1 MQFYNTMSRKK
12 ETFTPVRKGLVGVY
26 ACGITAYALSH
37 IGHARSAVAFDIL
50 VRLLRYK
57 GYEVTFVRNFTDV
70 DDKIIK
76 RANDEGVSSTE
87 IAETYIKAYHEDMDR
102 LGVIRADIEPRATE
116 HIQEMLNL
124 TERLIADGKAYATP
138 SGDVYFRVRSFPG
151 YGKLSGRTPDDLR
164 SGARVVPGDEKEDP
178 LDFALWKS
186 AKPGEPYWESP
197 WGKGR
202 PGWHIE
208 CSAMSEKY
216 IPLPLDIHGGGLD
229 LIFPHHENEIAQTE
243 AALGKPLAN
252 IWMHN
257 GFVQVDSEKMSKSL
271 GNFKTIRDIL
281 ESYLAETLRYFLA
294 GKHYRSPIDFSL
306 DNMDES
312 ERSQKRV
319 YECLREVDK
328 ALARENWK
336 PGAAPAELV
345 EELKQQDQSFM
356 DALEDDVNTAAA
368 MGHLFNMVR
377 IAGRVLED
385 KKLRNSEGGRDIL
398 KAFRDATA
406 KWDTLLGLFA
416 QNPEG
421 FLASLREIRA
431 RRRGLDMNKVAGLL
445 RERQEAR
452 AAKDFARSDA
462 ARDELAALGVEVR
475 AKDMI
480 HVLNFSYDGITGVST
495 LTHARQ
501 TLGIATASEEH
512 AVNFL
517 HSRASA
523 AGVLKVEAG
532 RLTKEQK
539 DDIYATWDR
548 RMNQN
553 SGSSNITI
561 LEANMSYQPITISP
575 KDSQLLESRQ
585 FNVVDI
591 CRFFSVSPVKAFDL
605 SKSSYSTVEATQLDY
620 LTDTALSVITKIEQ
634 EINRKVFLPSE
645 RDSVIAEFSTSAI
658 LRTDKAAQAAYLKD
672 MFYIGAITPNEVR
685 RENNL
690 SRLDNG
696 DRAFVQVNVQ
706 TLDAAVTKPVGA
718 PASDPNTIND
728 KNQE

>member
-1 MQFYNTMSRKK
+1 MQIFNTMTRKK
-12 ETFTPVRKGLVGVY
+12 EEFVPVHEGKVGIY
-26 ACGITAYALSH
+26 ACGPTVYNYFH
-37 IGHARSAVAFDIL
+37 IGNARPFIIFDT
-50 VRLLRYK
+50 LRRFLK
-57 GYEVTFVRNFTDV
+57 HMGYDVTFVQNFTDI
-70 DDKIIK
+70 DDKMIR
-76 RANDEGVSSTE
+76 RANEEHTTVDA
-87 IAETYIKAYHEDMDR
+87 IAEKYIGEYFKDAEA
-102 LGVIRADIEPRATE
+102 LGVMKADVHPRATK
-116 HIQEMLNL
+116 HIGEIIA
-124 TERLIADGKAYATP
+124 LIKKLENKGLAYEVN
-138 SGDVYFRVRSFPG
+138 GDVYFDTQAYRSS
-151 YGKLSGRTPDDLR
+151 YGKLSGQNLDDLE
-164 SGARVVPGDEKEDP
+164 SGARVEVGDLKRHP
-178 LDFALWKS
+178 MDFALWK
-186 AKPGEPYWESP
+186 AQKPGEPAWKSP
-197 WGKGR
+197 WGMGR

-416 QNPEG
+416 QKPEG

-475 AKDMI
+475 DTPEGP
-480 HVLNFSYDGITGVST
+480 VW
-495 LTHARQ
+495 
-501 TLGIATASEEH
+501 
-512 AVNFL
+512 
-517 HSRASA
+517 
-523 AGVLKVEAG
+523 
-532 RLTKEQK
+532 
-539 DDIYATWDR
+539 DI
-548 RMNQN
+548 
-553 SGSSNITI
+553 I
-561 LEANMSYQPITISP
+561 
-575 KDSQLLESRQ
+575 
-585 FNVVDI
+585 
-591 CRFFSVSPVKAFDL
+591 
-605 SKSSYSTVEATQLDY
+605 
-620 LTDTALSVITKIEQ
+620 
-634 EINRKVFLPSE
+634 
-645 RDSVIAEFSTSAI
+645 
-658 LRTDKAAQAAYLKD
+658 
-672 MFYIGAITPNEVR
+672 
-685 RENNL
+685 
-690 SRLDNG
+690 
-696 DRAFVQVNVQ
+696 
-706 TLDAAVTKPVGA
+706 
-718 PASDPNTIND
+718 
-728 KNQE
+728 

>member
-1 MQFYNTMSRKK
+1 MESKLVLYNTLSRRK
-12 ETFTPVRKGLVGVY
+12 EEFVPLAPPRVGMYVCGPTVY
-26 ACGITAYALSH
+26 GDPHL
-37 IGHARSAVAFDIL
+37 GHARPA
-50 VRLLRYK
+50 
-57 GYEVTFVRNFTDV
+57 VTFDLLFRYLQALGYKVRYVRNITDV
-70 DDKIIK
+70 GHLEHDADDGEDKITK
-76 RANDEGVSSTE
+76 KARLEQLEPMEVAHYYTERYHRA
-87 IAETYIKAYHEDMDR
+87 MDA
-102 LGVIRADIEPRATE
+102 LGVLSPSIEPRASG
-116 HIQEMLNL
+116 HIIEQEAFVQKILD
-124 TERLIADGKAYATP
+124 AGYAYE
-138 SGDVYFRVRSFPG
+138 SNGSVYFDVEKYDRDHR
-151 YGKLSGRTPDDLR
+151 YGVLSGRNL
-164 SGARVVPGDEKEDP
+164 EDIVANTRA
-178 LDFALWKS
+178 LDGQCDKRNCCDFALWKKAS
-186 AKPGEPYWESP
+186 PEHIMRWPSP
-197 WGKGR
+197 WSDGF

-336 PGAAPAELV
+336 PGAAPAELE

-416 QNPEG
+416 QKPED

-431 RRRGLDMNKVAGLL
+431 RRRGLDMNKVVELL

-475 AKDMI
+475 DTPEGP
-480 HVLNFSYDGITGVST
+480 VW
-495 LTHARQ
+495 
-501 TLGIATASEEH
+501 
-512 AVNFL
+512 
-517 HSRASA
+517 
-523 AGVLKVEAG
+523 
-532 RLTKEQK
+532 
-539 DDIYATWDR
+539 DI
-548 RMNQN
+548 
-553 SGSSNITI
+553 I
-561 LEANMSYQPITISP
+561 
-575 KDSQLLESRQ
+575 
-585 FNVVDI
+585 
-591 CRFFSVSPVKAFDL
+591 
-605 SKSSYSTVEATQLDY
+605 
-620 LTDTALSVITKIEQ
+620 
-634 EINRKVFLPSE
+634 
-645 RDSVIAEFSTSAI
+645 
-658 LRTDKAAQAAYLKD
+658 
-672 MFYIGAITPNEVR
+672 
-685 RENNL
+685 
-690 SRLDNG
+690 
-696 DRAFVQVNVQ
+696 
-706 TLDAAVTKPVGA
+706 
-718 PASDPNTIND
+718 
-728 KNQE
+728 